1 MADLPVI
8 RKGSSEE
15 SGGCGESGGGCGT
28 SCGNG
33 LEKIYPSAAVRYGAM
48 NEIGE
53 FTYRPGQVF
62 ACGGKVVISTERGV
76 ELGEQVSLTC
86 GGCSK
91 SVTREQIKRYVDN
104 CGPKFYKM
112 RAGRILREATEQ
124 DLLEHKKLNETLM
137 EDIERASLLA
147 AQMTLDMK
155 IVTVEHL
162 LGGERIVFY
171 FCSEGR
177 VDFRD
182 MVKEL
187 ARHYHTRIQMQQVGA
202 RDEARLV
209 ADYEICGR
217 ECCCKNFLKE
227 LRPVNMKMAKL
238 QKSTLDPT
246 KVSGRCGRL
255 RCCLRYEHEGYEL
268 LDQKLPRV
276 NSWVEIESGIAQ
288 VVDRQILTQLLRV
301 RGTDGREVVV
311 PIEDV
316 RATNVAPPPM
326 TEPGLDNPRYSRR
339 GEAPRGRDERGDRP
353 PRGEGR
359 GPREAGEVREG
370 RPMRE
375 PNSPNPPISREER
388 VPERRDDKAGKSP
401 QDPAITASPDRENAE
416 PANPPHD
423 AADCGPGTAAESQ
436 SAEGTGNDNSTDSP
450 DVRDSHPDGF
460 DARSGNPGAQSGNP
474 QRRRRRN
481 RRFRPRGPGDAHG

>member
-1 MADLPVI
+1 MADLPVMQ
-8 RKGSSEE
+8 KGKSDD
-15 SGGCGESGGGCGT
+15 SGGCGDSGGACGT

-76 ELGEQVSLTC
+76 EIGEQVSLTC

-104 CGPKFYKM
+104 CGPKFYKL

-137 EDIERASLLA
+137 EDIDRAALLA
-147 AQMTLDMK
+147 AQMNLDMK

-255 RCCLRYEHEGYEL
+255 RCCLRYEHEGYEV
-268 LDQKLPRV
+268 LDQKLPRI
-276 NSWVEIESGIAQ
+276 NSWIETEDGVAQ

-301 RGTDGREVVV
+301 RGADGREIVI
-311 PIEDV
+311 PIEEV
-316 RATNVAPPPM
+316 RATNVPPPPFPDSS
-326 TEPGLDNPRYSRR
+326 TEGQRPPRRSD
-339 GEAPRGRDERGDRP
+339 GPRGRE
-353 PRGEGR
+353 
-359 GPREAGEVREG
+359 
-370 RPMRE
+370 E
-375 PNSPNPPISREER
+375 P
-388 VPERRDDKAGKSP
+388 RRDDRGADRPQRGKQDESGGTDQRPFSRDRRPSGPPRQREDRGP
-401 QDPAITASPDRENAE
+401 QQDAIGEIPPAAS
-416 PANPPHD
+416 
-423 AADCGPGTAAESQ
+423 
-436 SAEGTGNDNSTDSP
+436 GNDRGTFGSPEDGDSSPPPGNDEPSSGPDNFGNSGEQTPDS
-450 DVRDSHPDGF
+450 DSGPRN
-460 DARSGNPGAQSGNP
+460 DAGSTGAQPDNQESRPNDP
-474 QRRRRRN
+474 SRRRRRQ
-481 RRFRPRGPGDAHG
+481 RRFRPRGPNQPGG

>member
-1 MADLPVI
+1 MADLPI
-8 RKGSSEE
+8 IQKRKSDD
-15 SGGCGESGGGCGT
+15 SGGCGDSGGACGT

-62 ACGGKVVISTERGV
+62 ACGGKVVISTDRGV
-76 ELGEQVSLTC
+76 EIGEQVSLTC

-104 CGPKFYKM
+104 CGPKFYKL

-137 EDIERASLLA
+137 EDIDRAALLA
-147 AQMTLDMK
+147 AQMNLDMK

-255 RCCLRYEHEGYEL
+255 RCCLRYEHEGYEV
-268 LDQKLPRV
+268 LDQKLPRI
-276 NSWVEIESGIAQ
+276 NSWIETEDGVAQ

-301 RGTDGREVVV
+301 RGADGREVVI
-311 PIEDV
+311 PIEEV
-316 RATNVAPPPM
+316 RATNVPPPPFPDASM
-326 TEPGLDNPRYSRR
+326 ENQRPPRRAE
-339 GEAPRGRDERGDRP
+339 GPRGREAPGRDNRGADRPQRGMQGQPGGADRNPAARDRGQSGPPRQREDRDSPQNPAGANLPGPPSGEQDRTGPLDDGDSNPPPATDERNLGPDNT
-353 PRGEGR
+353 GESGEHTP
-359 GPREAGEVREG
+359 GSAAGGALNTGSSDEQ
-370 RPMRE
+370 
-375 PNSPNPPISREER
+375 PNSSEAR
-388 VPERRDDKAGKSP
+388 P
-401 QDPAITASPDRENAE
+401 QDPS
-416 PANPPHD
+416 
-423 AADCGPGTAAESQ
+423 
-436 SAEGTGNDNSTDSP
+436 
-450 DVRDSHPDGF
+450 
-460 DARSGNPGAQSGNP
+460 
-474 QRRRRRN
+474 RRRRRQQ
-481 RRFRPRGPGDAHG
+481 RFRPRGPNPPGG